1 MDQLDKIADDI
12 RQSLNAHTAV
22 RDEALNQARTLT
34 RHCAHAIRAVHRQ
47 DKDKAAQE
55 LAAAKELAE
64 TLTESLK
71 DYPNLYFAGYTQDAL
86 KEYAEANIVAALI
99 NNGSLPTPQE
109 LGLEGNTYLKGLAE
123 AVGELRRRCLD
134 ILRGGHSEEAERL
147 LTHMDDIYAVLVTM
161 DYPDAVTHGLRRLT
175 DICRSIVE
183 RTRGDI
189 TMSLRQEKLEKTLRQ
204 VESKLQDKTEE

>member
-47 DKDKAAQE
+47 EKDKAAQE

-134 ILRGGHSEEAERL
+134 ILRGGHSEEAEQL